1 MFIVMLAENLIEMKI
16 QLNRLSSIIE
26 QDPELEQNP
35 KSPFWEAA
43 KIAYYETIKADIQDV
58 EDTDFKDKIAEA
70 RIKAEKEANKAA
82 NKFAYYFCKVLNDNK
97 VWNTIADE
105 IDGHV
110 KSIEPVINLISPT
123 HGSLVCPSGPVTGA
137 MVGTIQNGGI
147 QIM

>member
-1 MFIVMLAENLIEMKI
+1 MLATNLVTMKS
-16 QLNRLSSIIE
+16 QLNQLSSILN

-43 KIAYYETIKADIQDV
+43 KIAYYETIKPDIQDV

-70 RIKAEKEANKAA
+70 RIKAEEDANKAA
-82 NKFAYYFCKVLNDNK
+82 NKFAYYFCKILNDNK
-97 VWNTIADE
+97 VWDTIANE

-110 KSIEPVINLISPT
+110 RSIEPMINLVSPT
-123 HGSLVCPSGPVTGA
+123 HGALASPAGPVTGA
-137 MVGTIQNGGI
+137 LIGTVQNGGI